1 MTDYRYHDGRMSTG
15 YEEVGRVRQKRRTR
29 DALVAATRQLV
40 AEGDTPTVEVAA
52 ERAGVSRT
60 TAYRY
65 FPTQADLLAT
75 AHPEIVTATLLPP
88 SAPADVTERLEI
100 VVGRVTDIVV
110 DTEPQQRTM
119 LRLSLEPAGRR
130 DLLLRQGRVI
140 GWLEDALAPLANDL
154 GRDGVRQLAIAIRS
168 AIGIESFVW
177 LTDVAGLTKADAV
190 NTMRW
195 SAKSM
200 LDAARRGSLPS
211 ARWHTTDRRQ
221 ARPTTA
227 K

>member
-1 MTDYRYHDGRMSTG
+1 MSTA

-29 DALVAATRQLV
+29 DALIAATRELV

-65 FPTQADLLAT
+65 FPSQADLLAT
-75 AHPEIVTATLLPP
+75 AHPEIVTTTLLPP
-88 SAPADVTERLEI
+88 SAPADVAERLEI
-100 VVGRVTDIVV
+100 VVARVTEMVV

-119 LRLSLEPAGRR
+119 LRLSLEPGAGRR

-140 GWLEDALAPLANDL
+140 GWLEDALAPLVSDF

-177 LTDVAGLTKADAV
+177 LTDVAGLTKTNAV

-195 SAKSM
+195 SAQSM
-200 LDAARRGSLPS
+200 LDSARRGSLPPVRS
-211 ARWHTTDRRQ
+211 HTAHRWRARRTT
-221 ARPTTA
+221 TG
-227 K
+227 